1 MVNSPCQ
8 SCLAL
13 ALPELGLILN
23 FRDSIDPEDL
33 AKQVRTNSVTSVM
46 SGYFNNTL
54 DPQTVDQVAGRMAAA
69 MKKGGYNPE
78 YHDMWV
84 SNVETGMYMQAMALG
99 ASCFSYAEYKLPSCA
114 KPRLHTNNCTLRLA
128 GNSMYRP
135 LC

>member
-8 SCLAL
+8 SCLAC
-13 ALPELGLILN
+13 ALLELGLILD
-23 FRDSIDPEDL
+23 FRDSIDPKDL

-46 SGYFNNTL
+46 SRYFNNTL
-54 DPQTVDQVAGRMAAA
+54 DPQTVDQVAGRMATV
-69 MKKGGYNPE
+69 MEEGGYNPD

-84 SNVETGMYMQAMALG
+84 SNVATGTYMQAMALG
-99 ASCFSYAEYKLPSCA
+99 ASCFCYAEYKLPPCA
-114 KPRLHTNNCTLRLA
+114 KPRLHTSNCTLRLV